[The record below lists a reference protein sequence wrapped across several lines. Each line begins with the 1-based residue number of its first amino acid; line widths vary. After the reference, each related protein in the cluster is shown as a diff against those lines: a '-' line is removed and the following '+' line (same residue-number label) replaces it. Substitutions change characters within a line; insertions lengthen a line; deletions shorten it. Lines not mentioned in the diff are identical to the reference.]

1 MLVGIEK
8 LEKAKLYN
16 LTSESGHIFKQL
28 CFEGFEKEDG
38 VHDFATFSDPV
49 SQEFW
54 SFGIDSKKQ
63 IMIEVA

>member
-1 MLVGIEK
+1 MLVGIKK

-16 LTSESGHIFKQL
+16 LTSESGHVFKQL
-28 CFEGFEKEDG
+28 CFEGFENEDG
-38 VHDFATFSDPV
+38 NDVAIFSDPV

-54 SFGIDSKKQ
+54 SFGIDSKEQ